1 MGNSNRDIISHGAIC
16 TFCYSVLLW
25 PVASRVASMNSAGI
39 SEFDELVGH
48 VFPSFVVLQFFDFR
62 IELVFSSSLEQLEGL
77 KCLAL
82 SLQAHGSSVGRRIV
96 KECDPVAVSFTG
108 GNRERTMQ
116 IRVNQFK
123 WHCRT
128 RRRRWEWVGV
138 HFTSKARLANNVW
151 LVR

>member
-1 MGNSNRDIISHGAIC
+1 
-16 TFCYSVLLW
+16 
-25 PVASRVASMNSAGI
+25 MNSAGI

-48 VFPSFVVLQFFDFR
+48 VFTPFVILQFLDFH

-82 SLQAHGSSVGRRIV
+82 SLQAHGSSVGRRII
-96 KECDPVAVSFTG
+96 KEGDPVVVSFTG

-116 IRVNQFK
+116 IGVNQFE
-123 WHCRT
+123 WFCRM
-128 RRRRWEWVGV
+128 RRRRWEWVVV
-138 HFTSKARLANNVW
+138 HFTSRARLTNNVW

>member
-82 SLQAHGSSVGRRIV
+82 SLQVLGSFASSAWQLGRTLHRQ
-96 KECDPVAVSFTG
+96 G
-108 GNRERTMQ
+108 M
-116 IRVNQFK
+116 
-123 WHCRT
+123 
-128 RRRRWEWVGV
+128 
-138 HFTSKARLANNVW
+138 
-151 LVR
+151 